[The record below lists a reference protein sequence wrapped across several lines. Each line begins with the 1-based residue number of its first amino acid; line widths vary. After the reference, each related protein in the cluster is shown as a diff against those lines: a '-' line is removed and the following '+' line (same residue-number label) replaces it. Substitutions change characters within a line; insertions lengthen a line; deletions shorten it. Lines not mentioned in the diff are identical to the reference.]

1 MNRGRNIVLV
11 AAGIMIG
18 MALSGPAVQ
27 AASGILAERSAQA
40 VYVDGRKVELEAYNI
55 GGNNYVKL
63 RDIGAAADFNVYW
76 DGAVQIDT
84 TAPYTGEAPK
94 AAHPAEIPETM
105 PEPESQPNA
114 TKENT
119 DFSVAANPEI
129 FCGPYTREAYNA
141 AYTVLW
147 DHDRTGTVHYASDA
161 DRQQMENLLAE
172 LANGTTLSLR
182 GIGDGAY
189 EIYAHTIDW
198 SIADE
203 ATEDFIREASGL
215 STDREKVLRIN
226 DWICDHMIYNPKK
239 VVGVNEVAS
248 SPSPVEG
255 NCSSFARM
263 MNYLCGR
270 LGIPCIRVHGES
282 HYWNLLYVDGAWS
295 YTDASVNDQ
304 VSSRAALLFSNTT
317 RKQIDDPAG
326 LRFLQEFLVPQST
339 K

>member
-1 MNRGRNIVLV
+1 MNRGRNIALV
-11 AAGIMIG
+11 AAGILIG
-18 MALSGPAVQ
+18 TALSGPAVQ

-40 VYVDGRKVELEAYNI
+40 VYVDGQKVELEAYNI
-55 GGNNYVKL
+55 GGSNYVKL

-84 TAPYTGEAPK
+84 TAPYTGEAPTS
-94 AAHPAEIPETM
+94 PVLT
-105 PEPESQPNA
+105 PEPTQALPAAS
-114 TKENT
+114 T
-119 DFSVAANPEI
+119 DYSEAVNPEI

-147 DHDRTGTVHYASDA
+147 DHDSTGTIHYASDA
-161 DRQQMENLLAE
+161 DRQQLENLLAE

-189 EIYAHTIDW
+189 EVYAHTMDW
-198 SIADE
+198 SIADK

-215 STDREKVLRIN
+215 STDREKVIRVN

-282 HYWNLLYVDGAWS
+282 HYWNLLYVDGSWS

-326 LRFLQEFLVPQST
+326 LRFLQELLVPGST

>member
-1 MNRGRNIVLV
+1 MNRGRNIALV
-11 AAGIMIG
+11 AAGILIG
-18 MALSGPAVQ
+18 TALSGPAVQ
-27 AASGILAERSAQA
+27 AASGIFAEQSAQA
-40 VYVDGRKVELEAYNI
+40 IYVDGRKVELEAYSI

-84 TAPYTGEAPK
+84 TAPYTGEAPS
-94 AAHPAEIPETM
+94 PVPT
-105 PEPESQPNA
+105 PEPTQTLPAAS
-114 TKENT
+114 T
-119 DFSVAANPEI
+119 DYSEAANPEI
-129 FCGPYTREAYNA
+129 FGGPYTHEAYNA
-141 AYTVLW
+141 AYAVLR
-147 DHDRTGTVHYASDA
+147 DHDSTGTIHYASDA
-161 DRQQMENLLAE
+161 DRQQLENLLTE

-182 GIGDGAY
+182 GTGDGAY
-189 EIYAHTIDW
+189 EIYAHTMDW

-215 STDREKVLRIN
+215 STDREKVIRIN

-304 VSSRAALLFSNTT
+304 VSSRAALLFGDTP

-326 LRFLQEFLVPQST
+326 LRFLQELLVPQST

>member
-1 MNRGRNIVLV
+1 MNRGRNIALV
-11 AAGIMIG
+11 AAGILIG
-18 MALSGPAVQ
+18 TALSGPAVQ

-40 VYVDGRKVELEAYNI
+40 VYVDGQKVELEAYNI
-55 GGNNYVKL
+55 GGSNYVKL
-63 RDIGAAADFNVYW
+63 RDIGVAADFNVYW

-94 AAHPAEIPETM
+94 AVQPAAT
-105 PEPESQPNA
+105 PEPIQEPKPQPNP
-114 TKENT
+114 TIESI
-119 DFSVAANPEI
+119 DYSAAVNPEV

-141 AYTVLW
+141 AYTVLR
-147 DHDRTGTVHYASDA
+147 DHSATGIVHYTGDA
-161 DRQQMENLLAE
+161 DRQQLENLLAE

-189 EIYAHTIDW
+189 EVYAHTMDW
-198 SIADE
+198 SIADK

-215 STDREKVLRIN
+215 STDREKVIRVN

-282 HYWNLLYVDGAWS
+282 HYWNLLYVDGVWS

-304 VSSRAALLFSNTT
+304 VSSRAALLFGDTP

-326 LRFLQEFLVPQST
+326 LRFLQELFIPNST
-339 K
+339 R